1 MTNRESCN
9 VVYVKPLFCLPDT
22 TDRHTADRSVC
33 LTVTQAHAGW
43 HLAGTPQRTIKTR
56 SDVIILRKPLSPP
69 SLNLR
74 TQARTYNSLG
84 TWGGH
89 GCSKERTGAQESCGM
104 LALVRCVRVWRWCC
118 GMLDLV
124 LISSGAVAPRARC
137 VMTAA
142 ITRHR
147 TSQTAPVRRPGSQPS
162 ASAW

>member
-33 LTVTQAHAGW
+33 LTQARRLAPGRHATAN
-43 HLAGTPQRTIKTR
+43 HKDK
-56 SDVIILRKPLSPP
+56 SDAIILRKPLSPP